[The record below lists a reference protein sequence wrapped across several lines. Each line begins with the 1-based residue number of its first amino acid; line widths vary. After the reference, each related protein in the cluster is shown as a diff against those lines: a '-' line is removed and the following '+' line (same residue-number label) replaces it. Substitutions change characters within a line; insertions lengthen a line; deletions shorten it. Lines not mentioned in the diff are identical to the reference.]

1 MIWSLLFVAGV
12 GTAATNAPNL
22 PPPLPPA
29 HDRWYGGPAV
39 ATDVI
44 SLGVAL
50 GATRGHAYP
59 LAFAA
64 LGGYLLGAP
73 INHFSNGHGGRAAA
87 SLTFRALAVGLT
99 IEAAARLA
107 HCPAEE
113 TSVCNPIGSQLVVGI
128 LAIPFIAIFD
138 DALARDKVQQ
148 PPPAGVSFAPGFFAT
163 REGVFGSL
171 AGTFCGL

>member
-1 MIWSLLFVAGV
+1 MDGDRYLSRSGMDALQVRARRAGTRPADVAD
-12 GTAATNAPNL
+12 
-22 PPPLPPA
+22 PL
-29 HDRWYGGPAV
+29 
-39 ATDVI
+39 DV
-44 SLGVAL
+44 SSA
-50 GATRGHAYP
+50 
-59 LAFAA
+59 
-64 LGGYLLGAP
+64 
-73 INHFSNGHGGRAAA
+73 NGHGGRAAA